1 MSVQVMLNCTVPIQG
16 EETSEFTNTLGE
28 KIKVQICDTKEET
41 SALLCRVLDGRKVAA
56 DLLAKEVH
64 SSVPPW
70 KDQSEATNE
79 KSCKNAVEDLVNVP
93 DEEGIEFKAD
103 DLAIWIDPI
112 GSYVV
117 KNISQR
123 TNCETFTIDIVLS
136 YYFGYR
142 CYQ

>member
-1 MSVQVMLNCTVPIQG
+1 MSEQLMLKSTVPIQG

-117 KNISQR
+117 KK
-123 TNCETFTIDIVLS
+123 IVKNSLLIFLVVIGIT
-136 YYFGYR
+136 YCCCYR

>member
-1 MSVQVMLNCTVPIQG
+1 M
-16 EETSEFTNTLGE
+16 
-28 KIKVQICDTKEET
+28 
-41 SALLCRVLDGRKVAA
+41 CRVLDGRKVAA

-70 KDQSEATNE
+70 KDQLEATND

-93 DEEGIEFKAD
+93 DEEGIEFRAD

-112 GSYVV
+112 GSYLI
-117 KNISQR
+117 KK
-123 TNCETFTIDIVLS
+123 CEKLTFPFSPFPIVIGIT
-136 YYFGYR
+136 YCCCYR